1 MLTINKT
8 VGSYGGCHTQTNTNK
23 NKKMNNGKNAYEIRL
38 EVLQL
43 AHGDLFNNAAWKLDE
58 LRKGQPDAN
67 GLIFDRNVSE
77 ADIDR
82 IMPTPE
88 QIIKRADELYAFVE
102 GRA

>member
-1 MLTINKT
+1 
-8 VGSYGGCHTQTNTNK
+8 
-23 NKKMNNGKNAYEIRL
+23 MNNNKNAYEIRL

-88 QIIKRADELYAFVE
+88 KIIARANELYAFVE